1 MGGLFK
7 TKVKDLSSMKRPIL
21 FILTVNIA
29 LFFGCAKSDEIN
41 VNAATDQIPINEI
54 QTIGSHNSYRIKTY
68 QPIYDLLVFV
78 KALLPKEY
86 NIDELDYT
94 HVPLKNQLSDYG
106 MRSIELDIYN
116 DPDGRFYF
124 RRGNSLVQESDSSYI
139 GALAQPGFKIIHI
152 PDIDYQ
158 THHVT
163 FIDALR
169 TLQEW
174 SMLHPTHLP
183 IYILVELKEESLYPT
198 FPSFTKVAPFDEQAM
213 NKIDE
218 EIESV
223 FAASIGKVLTP
234 DIVRNGKSNLMDVV
248 QTRQWPALN
257 KARGKFCFIL
267 NTKKAYAELYKKG
280 RPNLEGRKCFI
291 FADASN
297 PVEPFILQDD
307 PTDIAVIKNLVDK
320 GFMVRTRC
328 DAGTMEA
335 RTGDIKRMNNAIQ
348 SGAQILSTDYY
359 KPDPRADSS
368 VAWTKYKVSFDN
380 GAVAKTARKVLID
393 NNQWE

>member
-1 MGGLFK
+1 
-7 TKVKDLSSMKRPIL
+7 MKRQFL
-21 FILTVNIA
+21 FITIILVTI
-29 LFFGCAKSDEIN
+29 FSGCSKSEEIN

-68 QPIYDLLVFV
+68 KPIFDLLVFV
-78 KALLPKEY
+78 KALLPKEL

-106 MRSIELDIYN
+106 MRSLELDIYN

-124 RRGNSLVQESDSSYI
+124 RRGNSLVQESDCSYVD
-139 GALAQPGFKIIHI
+139 ALAQPGFKIIHI

-158 THHVT
+158 THHFT
-163 FIDALR
+163 FVDALR
-169 TLQEW
+169 TLKDW

-213 NKIDE
+213 DKIDQ

-223 FAASIGKVLTP
+223 FPGASGKVLTP
-234 DIVRNGKSNLMDVV
+234 DIVRNGKTNLMDVV
-248 QTRQWPALN
+248 QTKQWPALN

-267 NTKKAYAELYKKG
+267 NIQKAYADLYKKG

-291 FADASN
+291 FADANS
-297 PVEPFILQDD
+297 PTEPFILQDD
-307 PTDIAVIKNLVDK
+307 PTDVALVKNLVDK
-320 GFMVRTRC
+320 GYMVRTRC

-335 RTGDIKRMNNAIQ
+335 RSGDTKRMNDAIS

-359 KPDPRADSS
+359 KPDSRSDTSA
-368 VAWTKYKVSFDN
+368 AWTKYKVSFDN
-380 GAVAKTARKVLID
+380 GAVAKTNKKVLIE